1 MGILLSRLNSKHNVF
16 ANSSETVCNP
26 FKLESHSFSFRSC
39 HKKLVRC
46 SGINQTQLV
55 PRKATSAYT
64 SLRQCFSET

>member
-1 MGILLSRLNSKHNVF
+1 MGTLLNRLNSKHNVF
-16 ANSSETVCNP
+16 ASSETVCNP

-46 SGINQTQLV
+46 SGINQTQFV
-55 PRKATSAYT
+55 PRKATPAYT